1 MSWLKTEAPA
11 NILSIVVTLDVFHPV
26 SGRLLCPGLSPLL
39 NADAPLNM
47 RDISVTPEVIQ
58 LVPLVPIYWLK
69 FGAYMN
75 IDLMVVTD
83 EVFHPLSGKLS
94 LLKSVAP

>member
-1 MSWLKTEAPA
+1 MK
-11 NILSIVVTLDVFHPV
+11 
-26 SGRLLCPGLSPLL
+26 
-39 NADAPLNM
+39 
-47 RDISVTPEVIQ
+47 DISVTPEVIQ

-69 FGAYMN
+69 FEAYMN
-75 IDLMVVTD
+75 IDLIVVTD